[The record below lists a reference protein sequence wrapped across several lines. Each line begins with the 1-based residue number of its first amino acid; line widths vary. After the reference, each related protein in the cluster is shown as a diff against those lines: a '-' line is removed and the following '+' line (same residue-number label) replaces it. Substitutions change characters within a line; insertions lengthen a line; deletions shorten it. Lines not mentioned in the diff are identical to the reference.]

1 MFICFGKKGKGVYGI
16 FNFITFHLTCECY
29 FQTVLLAD
37 ILPTLIIKITAPFYM
52 QRIPYR
58 WDKDQI
64 YYHLLWWNQRK
75 KLNQRCV
82 EINILSNM
90 RSIWFSLYAAF
101 EKDRLPQLHQ
111 VQKLLQLQTNY
122 FNYSKYCKFSKLNP
136 PLTTNTPSTLST
148 SKTSAATNVYNIAQK
163 KKQNKKKTARAPNTR
178 TTPTNATAQK
188 TPIPTTR

>member
-1 MFICFGKKGKGVYGI
+1 MNVIFRQFCWLIFYQHSLSRLQHHFICKEYLTGEMKIK
-16 FNFITFHLTCECY
+16 FI
-29 FQTVLLAD
+29 
-37 ILPTLIIKITAPFYM
+37 IICC
-52 QRIPYR
+52 
-58 WDKDQI
+58 DE
-64 YYHLLWWNQRK
+64 HQRK

-101 EKDRLPQLHQ
+101 EKDRLPQLYQ

-122 FNYSKYCKFSKLNP
+122 FSYSKYCKFSKLNP

-163 KKQNKKKTARAPNTR
+163 KNKNKKKQQELQIQELHQLMQLHKKHQFLQPGKAL
-178 TTPTNATAQK
+178 QLQ
-188 TPIPTTR
+188 